1 MKQIQRLQRVKHN
14 PSFGKNTEP
23 HKKLDKACQ
32 QKASLKFT
40 QDNIKL
46 NIKGRW
52 NQQRT
57 LKDFWVGKT
66 GTDKLMMMMMM
77 MMTTECGNL

>member
-1 MKQIQRLQRVKHN
+1 
-14 PSFGKNTEP
+14 
-23 HKKLDKACQ
+23 LDKAYQ
-32 QKASLKFT
+32 LKASLKFT

-57 LKDFWVGKT
+57 LKEFWVGEI
-66 GTDKLMMMMMM
+66 GMDKLMMMMMM
-77 MMTTECGNL
+77 ITECVNL